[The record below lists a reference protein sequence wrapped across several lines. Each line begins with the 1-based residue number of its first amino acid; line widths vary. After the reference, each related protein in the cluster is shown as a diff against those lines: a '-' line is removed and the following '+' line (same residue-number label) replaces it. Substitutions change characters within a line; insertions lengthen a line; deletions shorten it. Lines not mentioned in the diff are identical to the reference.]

1 MSGRDQL
8 FLMDVSVLL
17 SDADAWQLA
26 LFIKRVRHDQC
37 RELTDCGQTG
47 EERDDQA
54 YAMLYVLELIARV
67 LREKGY
73 APR

>member
-1 MSGRDQL
+1 MILLERIALTHNEALQL
-8 FLMDVSVLL
+8 S
-17 SDADAWQLA
+17 

-47 EERDDQA
+47 EQRDDQA
-54 YAMLYVLELIARV
+54 YVMLEALEHVASE
-67 LREKGY
+67 LRNKGY